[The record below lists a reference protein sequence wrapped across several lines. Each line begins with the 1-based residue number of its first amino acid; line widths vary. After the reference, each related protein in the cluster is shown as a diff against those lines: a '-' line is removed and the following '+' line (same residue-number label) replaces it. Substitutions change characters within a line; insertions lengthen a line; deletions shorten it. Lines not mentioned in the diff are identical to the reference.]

1 MGGLPEGWAWA
12 RLGDVAQWGSGGT
25 PKAKAS
31 DYYGGTIPWAVIGD
45 MDDGVLRETAQTIT
59 DAGLAASSAKWIPEG
74 AILIA
79 MYGSIGKL
87 AIAGI
92 PMTSNQ
98 AIAHAVPFRDV
109 LDAKYLF
116 WYLRSQRH
124 RLVSSGKGGAQQNIS
139 QGVLKHWPIPLPPLA
154 EQHRIV
160 EILEEQL
167 SRLDMAERVIQ
178 VNRARIRTLAAR
190 VANFAAAR
198 AVPASLPTAP
208 LPREADAIDRDLP
221 RIPANWSWERLGDIA
236 EVVGGVTKD
245 KKKQL
250 DPDLTEVPYLRVANV
265 QRGWLDLSHV
275 ATIRVPENKAED
287 LRLETGDVLMNEGGD
302 RDKLGRGWVWRGEV
316 KDAIHQNHVFRARVH
331 GEILLSELLAYHA
344 NSSARWFEAN
354 GKQTTNLASISLKK
368 IRNLPIPVPPAGE
381 QPEILQQISEQL
393 DGLARAGAAVEVG
406 LKRAATLRSALLR
419 KALTGNLVPQDP
431 ADEPATT
438 LLARSAA
445 ERDAAKPARR
455 AKPSREGTRASTP
468 RKTAVS
474 RRRAAVQAITDV
486 TAPPA
491 PAPTSFPA
499 ASVQQELFD
508 Q

>member
-1 MGGLPEGWAWA
+1 MGGLPEGWATSTLGELAEYVNGRGFRKTEWSKSGRPIIRIQNLTGSNRVFNYYEGDLEGRHLVKKGDLLLSWA
-12 RLGDVAQWGSGGT
+12 ATLGVYEWGG
-25 PKAKAS
+25 
-31 DYYGGTIPWAVIGD
+31 
-45 MDDGVLRETAQTIT
+45 
-59 DAGLAASSAKWIPEG
+59 PEG
-74 AILIA
+74 ALNQHIFKVKPYVDRRFFRYLLQYKLQEVKA
-79 MYGSIGKL
+79 RTQGSGMVHVTR
-87 AIAGI
+87 GEFE
-92 PMTSNQ
+92 
-98 AIAHAVPFRDV
+98 AVPV
-109 LDAKYLF
+109 P
-116 WYLRSQRH
+116 
-124 RLVSSGKGGAQQNIS
+124 V
-139 QGVLKHWPIPLPPLA
+139 PPLS
-154 EQHRIV
+154 EQRRIV
-160 EILEEQL
+160 EALEEQL
-167 SRLDMAERVIQ
+167 SRLDAAEQVLQ
-178 VNRARIRTLAAR
+178 VNRARIRALATR

-198 AVPASLPTAP
+198 AVPASQPTAP
-208 LPREADAIDRDLP
+208 LPREADAIDRNLP
-221 RIPANWSWERLGDIA
+221 RIPASWSWERLGDIA

-265 QRGWLDLSHV
+265 QRGWLDLNDV
-275 ATIRVPENKAED
+275 ATIRVPDKKAKD
-287 LRLETGDVLMNEGGD
+287 LRLKTGDVLMNEGGD

-316 KDAIHQNHVFRARVH
+316 KDAIHQNHVFRARIH
-331 GEILLSELLAYHA
+331 GDILLPELLAYHA
-344 NSSARWFEAN
+344 NSSTRWFEVN

-381 QPEILQQISEQL
+381 QLEILQQISEQL

-431 ADEPATT
+431 ADEPAIT
-438 LLARSAA
+438 LLARIAS

-455 AKPSREGTRASTP
+455 AKPSREGARASSP

-474 RRRAAVQAITDV
+474 RGRVAARAVTNV

-491 PAPTSFPA
+491 PAPTHFPA

>member
-25 PKAKAS
+25 PKAKAP

-59 DAGLAASSAKWIPEG
+59 DAGLAASAAKWIPEG

-92 PMTSNQ
+92 PITSNQ
-98 AIAHAVPFRDV
+98 AIAHAVPFREV

-116 WYLRSQRH
+116 WYLRSQRE
-124 RLVSSGKGGAQQNIS
+124 RLISSGKGGTQQNIS
-139 QGVLKHWPIPLPPLA
+139 QSVLKQWPIPVPPLA

-160 EILEEQL
+160 EALEEQL
-167 SRLDMAERVIQ
+167 SRLDAAERVLR
-178 VNRARIRTLAAR
+178 VNHARIRALAAR
-190 VANFAAAR
+190 VTNFAIAR
-198 AVPASLPTAP
+198 AVPADQPTAP
-208 LPREADAIDRDLP
+208 LPREADAIDRNLP
-221 RIPANWSWERLGDIA
+221 RIPYGWSWERLGDIA

-275 ATIRVPENKAED
+275 ATIRVPEKKAED

-331 GEILLSELLAYHA
+331 REVILPELLAYHA

-368 IRNLPIPVPPAGE
+368 IRNLPVPIPPAGE
-381 QPEILQQISEQL
+381 QPEILQQSGEQL
-393 DGLARAGAAVEVG
+393 DGLARVGAAVEVG
-406 LKRAATLRSALLR
+406 LKRAVTLRSALLR
-419 KALTGNLVPQDP
+419 KALTGNLTPQDP
-431 ADEPATT
+431 ADESADT
-438 LLARSAA
+438 LLDRIAA
-445 ERDAAKPARR
+445 EREAAKPARKA
-455 AKPSREGTRASTP
+455 AKPTARP
-468 RKTAVS
+468 RKATA
-474 RRRAAVQAITDV
+474 AGAKA
-486 TAPPA
+486 A
-491 PAPTSFPA
+491 PAPTPA
-499 ASVQQELFD
+499 PSASVQQELFA